1 MSQEKSGLS
10 GSRSTSVEGRVWIAR
25 DLHQKIP
32 TIDEGDFLLIED
44 NDLTQ
49 ADAELLIESGVQLV
63 INAALSVTGR
73 VRSRG
78 PQTLIDAGIVLL
90 DDCGSDVWALKD
102 GDSIT
107 VKGTDILREGK
118 RVAQGHRYDSLKD
131 LPSEIPDVDQALS
144 DQLQAFEASTS
155 TFLEYEGA
163 GVLRG
168 EGYPELATQVSG
180 RQVLLVCD
188 SPRASQQLRDLGQW
202 IRDTQPLVVAV
213 EGGALRAKRAH
224 LKPAIIVGDMT
235 EVPDKIIRSGA
246 EIVVPRAHE
255 GDQGRDRLN
264 RMGIDYHQIDLSASA
279 QDVAISLL
287 SFMDPAA
294 IVVAGD
300 ARELEDYL
308 ELPRSV
314 VTPAFLIRLRAGDL
328 LIPAHAVSATYRSRI
343 RGGWLFLLACVLFAS
358 MGVALWATPWGHDL
372 YMSIWNWISQL
383 WSPSNSA
390 SSDLVHWTETVTF

>member
-131 LPSEIPDVDQALS
+131 LPSDIPDVDQALS

-314 VTPAFLIRLRAGDL
+314 VTPAFLSRLRAGDL

>member
-131 LPSEIPDVDQALS
+131 LPSDIPDVDQALS

-314 VTPAFLIRLRAGDL
+314 VTPAFLIRWRAGDL

-372 YMSIWNWISQL
+372 YMSVWNWISQL

-390 SSDLVHWTETVTF
+390 SSELVHWTETVTF

>member
-1 MSQEKSGLS
+1 MSQEQSGLS
-10 GSRSTSVEGRVWIAR
+10 GSRSASVEGRVWIAR

-49 ADAELLIESGVQLV
+49 ADAELIIESGAQLV

-78 PQTLIDAGIVLL
+78 PQTLIDAGIVLI

-102 GDSIT
+102 GDSIRI
-107 VKGTDILREGK
+107 KGSDILREGK
-118 RVAQGHRYDSLKD
+118 RVAQGRRYDSLKD
-131 LPSEIPDVDQALS
+131 LPSDIPDADQALS
-144 DQLQAFEASTS
+144 DQLQAFEASSS

-287 SFMDPAA
+287 SFLDPAA

-390 SSDLVHWTETVTF
+390 SSALVHWTETVTF

>member
-1 MSQEKSGLS
+1 MSQEQSGLS
-10 GSRSTSVEGRVWIAR
+10 GSRSASVEGRVWIAR

-49 ADAELLIESGVQLV
+49 ADAELIIESGAQLV

-78 PQTLIDAGIVLL
+78 PQALIDAGIVLI

-102 GDSIT
+102 GDSIRI
-107 VKGTDILREGK
+107 KGSDILREGK

-131 LPSEIPDVDQALS
+131 LPSDIPDADQALS
-144 DQLQAFEASTS
+144 DQLQAFEASSS

-287 SFMDPAA
+287 SFLDPAA

-390 SSDLVHWTETVTF
+390 SSALVHWTETVTF

>member
-90 DDCGSDVWALKD
+90 DDCGSYVWALKD

-131 LPSEIPDVDQALS
+131 LPSDIPDADQALS

-308 ELPRSV
+308 ALPRSV

>member
-32 TIDEGDFLLIED
+32 TSDEGDFLLIED

-131 LPSEIPDVDQALS
+131 LPSDIPDVDQALS

-372 YMSIWNWISQL
+372 YMSVWNWISQL

>member
-1 MSQEKSGLS
+1 MSQEQSGLS
-10 GSRSTSVEGRVWIAR
+10 GSRSASVEGRVWIAR

-49 ADAELLIESGVQLV
+49 ADAELIIESGAQLV

-78 PQTLIDAGIVLL
+78 PQTLIDAGIVLI

-102 GDSIT
+102 GDSIRI
-107 VKGTDILREGK
+107 KGSDILREGK
-118 RVAQGHRYDSLKD
+118 RVAQGRRYDSLKD
-131 LPSEIPDVDQALS
+131 LSSDIPDADQALS
-144 DQLQAFEASTS
+144 DQLQAFEASSS

-246 EIVVPRAHE
+246 EIVLPRAHE

-279 QDVAISLL
+279 RDVAISLL
-287 SFMDPAA
+287 SFLDPAA

-390 SSDLVHWTETVTF
+390 SSALVHWTETVTF

>member
-131 LPSEIPDVDQALS
+131 LPSDIPDVDQALS

-328 LIPAHAVSATYRSRI
+328 LVPAHAVSATYRSRI

-372 YMSIWNWISQL
+372 YMSVWNWISQL

>member
-1 MSQEKSGLS
+1 MSQEQSGLS
-10 GSRSTSVEGRVWIAR
+10 GSSCTSVEGRVWIAR

-49 ADAELLIESGVQLV
+49 VDAELIIESGAQLV

-78 PQTLIDAGIVLL
+78 PQALIDAGIVLI

-102 GDSIT
+102 GDSIRI
-107 VKGTDILREGK
+107 KGSDILREGK

-131 LPSEIPDVDQALS
+131 LPSDIPDADQALS
-144 DQLQAFEASTS
+144 DQLQAFEASSS

-168 EGYPELATQVSG
+168 EGYPELATQVTG

-235 EVPDKIIRSGA
+235 EVPDKIIRSGT

-287 SFMDPAA
+287 SFLDPAA

>member
-131 LPSEIPDVDQALS
+131 LPSDIPDVDQALS

-235 EVPDKIIRSGA
+235 EVPDKVIRSGA

-372 YMSIWNWISQL
+372 YMSVWNWISQL

>member
-131 LPSEIPDVDQALS
+131 LPSDIPDADQALS

-314 VTPAFLIRLRAGDL
+314 VTPAFLIGLRAGDL

-372 YMSIWNWISQL
+372 YMSVWNWISQL

>member
-131 LPSEIPDVDQALS
+131 LPSDIPDADQALS

-294 IVVAGD
+294 IVIAGD

-372 YMSIWNWISQL
+372 YMSVWNWISQL

>member
-131 LPSEIPDVDQALS
+131 LPSDIPDADQALS

>member
-131 LPSEIPDVDQALS
+131 LPSDIPDVDQALS

-328 LIPAHAVSATYRSRI
+328 LIPAHAVSATYRSRL

-372 YMSIWNWISQL
+372 YMSVWNWISQL

>member
-131 LPSEIPDVDQALS
+131 LPSDIPDVDQALS

-390 SSDLVHWTETVTF
+390 SSALVHWTETVTF

>member
-131 LPSEIPDVDQALS
+131 LPSDIPDVDQALS

-328 LIPAHAVSATYRSRI
+328 LIPAHAVSVTYRSRI

-372 YMSIWNWISQL
+372 YMSVWNWISQL

>member
-78 PQTLIDAGIVLL
+78 PQTLIDTGIVLL

-131 LPSEIPDVDQALS
+131 LPSDIPDADQALS

-372 YMSIWNWISQL
+372 YMSVWNWISQL

>member
-131 LPSEIPDVDQALS
+131 LPSDIPDVDQALS

-246 EIVVPRAHE
+246 EILVPRAHE

-343 RGGWLFLLACVLFAS
+343 RGGSLFLLACVLFAS

-372 YMSIWNWISQL
+372 YMSVWNWISQL

>member
-78 PQTLIDAGIVLL
+78 PQTLIDTGIVLL

-131 LPSEIPDVDQALS
+131 LPSDIPDVDQALS

-372 YMSIWNWISQL
+372 YMSVWNWISQL

>member
-131 LPSEIPDVDQALS
+131 LPSDIPDVDQALS

-224 LKPAIIVGDMT
+224 LKPAIIAGDMT

-372 YMSIWNWISQL
+372 YMSVWNWISQL

>member
-102 GDSIT
+102 GDPIT

-131 LPSEIPDVDQALS
+131 LPSDIPDVDQALS

>member
-131 LPSEIPDVDQALS
+131 LPSDIPDVDQALS

-264 RMGIDYHQIDLSASA
+264 RMGIDYHQINLSASA

-372 YMSIWNWISQL
+372 YMSVWNWISQL

>member
-78 PQTLIDAGIVLL
+78 PQTLINAGIVLL

-131 LPSEIPDVDQALS
+131 LPSDIPDADQALS

-372 YMSIWNWISQL
+372 YMSVWNWISQL

>member
-32 TIDEGDFLLIED
+32 TINEGDFLLIED

-131 LPSEIPDVDQALS
+131 LPSDIPDVDQALS

>member
-107 VKGTDILREGK
+107 VKGTDILRAGK

-131 LPSEIPDVDQALS
+131 LPSDIPDVDQALS

-372 YMSIWNWISQL
+372 YMSVWNWISQL

>member
-1 MSQEKSGLS
+1 VSQEKSGLS

-131 LPSEIPDVDQALS
+131 LPSDIPDVDQALS

-163 GVLRG
+163 GVLRW

-372 YMSIWNWISQL
+372 YMSVWNWISQL

>member
-1 MSQEKSGLS
+1 MSQDKSGLS

-131 LPSEIPDVDQALS
+131 LPSDIPDVDQALS

-372 YMSIWNWISQL
+372 YMSVWNWISQL

>member
-118 RVAQGHRYDSLKD
+118 RVAQGHRYDSLKN
-131 LPSEIPDVDQALS
+131 LPSDIPDVDQALS

>member
-131 LPSEIPDVDQALS
+131 LPSDIPDVDQALS

-168 EGYPELATQVSG
+168 EGYPELATQVSS

-287 SFMDPAA
+287 SFMHPAA

>member
-32 TIDEGDFLLIED
+32 TINEGDFLLIED

-131 LPSEIPDVDQALS
+131 LPSDIPDVDQALS

-372 YMSIWNWISQL
+372 YMSVWNWISQL

>member
-131 LPSEIPDVDQALS
+131 LPSDIPDVDQALS

-264 RMGIDYHQIDLSASA
+264 RMGINYHQIDLSASA

-372 YMSIWNWISQL
+372 YMSVWNWISQL

>member
-131 LPSEIPDVDQALS
+131 LPSDIPDVDQALS

-264 RMGIDYHQIDLSASA
+264 RMGIDYHQLDLSASA

-372 YMSIWNWISQL
+372 YMSVWNWISQL

>member
-1 MSQEKSGLS
+1 MSQEQSGLS
-10 GSRSTSVEGRVWIAR
+10 GSRSASVEGRVWIAR

-49 ADAELLIESGVQLV
+49 ADAELIIESGAQLV

-78 PQTLIDAGIVLL
+78 PQTLIDAGIVLI

-102 GDSIT
+102 GDSIRI
-107 VKGTDILREGK
+107 KGSDILREGK
-118 RVAQGHRYDSLKD
+118 RVAQGRRYDSLKD
-131 LPSEIPDVDQALS
+131 LPSDIPDADQALS
-144 DQLQAFEASTS
+144 DQLQAFEASSS

>member
-131 LPSEIPDVDQALS
+131 LPSDIPDVDQALS

-372 YMSIWNWISQL
+372 YMSVWKWISQL

>member
-131 LPSEIPDVDQALS
+131 LPSDIPDVDQALS

-287 SFMDPAA
+287 SFLDPAA

-390 SSDLVHWTETVTF
+390 SSALVHWTETVTF

>member
-131 LPSEIPDVDQALS
+131 LPSDIPDVDQALS

-246 EIVVPRAHE
+246 EVVVPRAHE

-372 YMSIWNWISQL
+372 YMSVWNWISQL

>member
-131 LPSEIPDVDQALS
+131 LPSDIPDVDQALS

-155 TFLEYEGA
+155 TFLAYEGA
-163 GVLRG
+163 GVLRV

>member
-131 LPSEIPDVDQALS
+131 LPSDIPDVDQALS

-264 RMGIDYHQIDLSASA
+264 RMGIDYHQIDHSASA